1 MRPPS
6 RLSRSLTALF
16 ALWFAVVLGDPGVLH
31 ACAMHG
37 GTHGSEVSAERA
49 HSGGRGGMHDV
60 HGASEAPAEAVQQS
74 GHGGHDGHAGHGGH
88 GAHGATGGA
97 EHGGKAPG
105 PCTCVGHCCAASAA
119 ASIPVVEALEA
130 PAVVAAPR
138 APRAAPSDDA
148 PASPDLRLPFANGP
162 PRA

>member
-16 ALWFAVVLGDPGVLH
+16 ALWFAVVLGDPGALH

-49 HSGGRGGMHDV
+49 HSGERRGMHDV
-60 HGASEAPAEAVQQS
+60 HGASETPAEAVQQS
-74 GHGGHDGHAGHGGH
+74 GHGGHAGH

-119 ASIPVVEALEA
+119 ASIPVVAALES
-130 PAVVAAPR
+130 PAVAAAPR

>member
-60 HGASEAPAEAVQQS
+60 HGASETPAEAVQQS
-74 GHGGHDGHAGHGGH
+74 GHGGHAGH

-119 ASIPVVEALEA
+119 ASIPVVAALES
-130 PAVVAAPR
+130 PAVVAAHR